1 MATFIDSFRRNADG
15 SWTCV
20 ASVTLASRLGPIRF
34 TEGATF
40 PSGMMFMGIRVS
52 KLLDEMAKYS
62 PPTSHSGD
70 DE

>member
-1 MATFIDSFRRNADG
+1 LTNFIDSFRRNADG

-20 ASVTLASRLGPIRF
+20 ASVTLVSRGGPIRF

-40 PSGMMFMGIRVS
+40 ASGMMFMGIRVS

-62 PPTSHSGD
+62 PPTSHPS
-70 DE
+70 DEQ